1 MWIRPMLLSD
11 VEEVRK
17 LERDIFSDAWSENNL
32 KESIISQT
40 DYCFIMENDYKI
52 IAYIIFRVNG
62 DEAELFRIATLA
74 GERKKGCGGQLMD
87 VMMSN
92 LNKMGIKKAFLEV
105 RSENRAAMEL
115 YEGFGFKKIGV
126 RKEYYNDP
134 VEDAIIM
141 NAAL

>member
-11 VEEVRK
+11 VAEVRR

-32 KESIISQT
+32 KESIISET

-52 IAYIIFRVNG
+52 ISYIIFRVNG

-105 RSENRAAMEL
+105 RSENRGAIGL
-115 YEGFGFKKIGV
+115 YEGFGFKRIGV

-141 NAAL
+141 SAAL